1 MKKNINEGWRTTT
14 IGIIL
19 FLVAIGYILLNA
31 TPDYILVSILLAVGI
46 AMLFFPDNLLQNL
59 KNLIKNKSK

>member
-19 FLVAIGYILLNA
+19 FLVAIGYILLNP

-46 AMLFFPDNLLQNL
+46 AMLFFPDNLLANL